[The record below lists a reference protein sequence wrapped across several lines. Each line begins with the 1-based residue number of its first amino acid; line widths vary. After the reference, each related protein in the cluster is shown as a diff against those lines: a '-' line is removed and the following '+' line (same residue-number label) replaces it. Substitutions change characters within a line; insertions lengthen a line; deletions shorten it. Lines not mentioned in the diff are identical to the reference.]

1 MISGYPDRKHNR
13 SSQVRVMRIIARIII
28 IAVDV
33 GKAGGLFTQS
43 SWSCYIS
50 NQILIFLLSA
60 YMGERKWGC
69 RGAGSCVFNIRS
81 PALVLASEDS
91 SLQGREQEP
100 LAVIPL

>member
-60 YMGERKWGC
+60 YLSGEEVG
-69 RGAGSCVFNIRS
+69 
-81 PALVLASEDS
+81 
-91 SLQGREQEP
+91 LQGSRELCFQYQKP
-100 LAVIPL
+100 SPCFGL